1 MYISGSPLQAWLLTN
16 YSLFYDI
23 SSLMNL
29 KQYLKLVLSDQ
40 SSESDDS
47 SDELPDLEDSDRDSE
62 YSDVDSEDSEYSDVD
77 SEDSEDSDDEEFGPG
92 FINFMNIIFGK
103 LKFLGCLKSNSFFT
117 FLEIKNIVLRKGCSS
132 PRLNS
137 VNL

>member
-1 MYISGSPLQAWLLTN
+1 
-16 YSLFYDI
+16 
-23 SSLMNL
+23 MNL
-29 KQYLKLVLSDQ
+29 KQYLKLILSDQ
-40 SSESDDS
+40 SSNSSESDDS

-62 YSDVDSEDSEYSDVD
+62 YSDVDSEDSEYSDED
-77 SEDSEDSDDEEFGPG
+77 SEDSEDSDDEDLGPD

-103 LKFLGCLKSNSFFT
+103 LIFIGFLRSNWFFYWLLVCYFFFT

-132 PRLNS
+132 SRLNS